1 VRFEFRDDGPGYAE
15 DVLQLERYS
24 VGFDLIQ
31 SMVHQGLRG
40 ELSLH
45 NDRGAVAVI
54 RFKAQA

>member
-1 VRFEFRDDGPGYAE
+1 MEFRDDGPGYPE
-15 DVLQLERYS
+15 DVLQLERYR

-31 SMVHQGLRG
+31 KMVRQGLRG

-45 NDRGAVAVI
+45 NDDGAVAVI